1 MTQEAL
7 RQVNA
12 QGARGSYDMIR
23 KTGREPMACNVRSIE
38 RFTKRLGDTHKHY
51 REFEENM

>member
-1 MTQEAL
+1 MIQEAL

-12 QGARGSYDMIR
+12 QGARGSYNMIR

-38 RFTKRLGDTHKHY
+38 RFTKSLDDTHKHY
-51 REFEENM
+51 REFE